1 MPATKKKK
9 AVKSVNVVEKKV
21 EKMSDQ
27 LSMLLVVFS
36 MAMIAFAF
44 VLVKV
49 YAN

>member
-1 MPATKKKK
+1 MPASKKKK
-9 AVKSVNVVEKKV
+9 TVKSTNVVEKKV

-27 LSMLLVVFS
+27 LSMLLIVFS

-49 YAN
+49 YAQ

>member
-1 MPATKKKK
+1 MPASKKKK
-9 AVKSVNVVEKKV
+9 TAKPTNLVEKKV

-49 YAN
+49 YAQ